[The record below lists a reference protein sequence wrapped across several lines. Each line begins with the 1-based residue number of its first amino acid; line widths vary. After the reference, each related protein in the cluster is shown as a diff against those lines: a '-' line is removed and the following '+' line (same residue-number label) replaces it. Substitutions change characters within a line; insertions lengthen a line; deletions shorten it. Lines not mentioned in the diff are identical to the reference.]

1 MWTTKSWISM
11 HDYVVKN
18 GNWSPVLLTLG
29 QLVDGGSAD
38 NLKHVMLY
46 TLMLHGGLSKQ
57 QVGEGLVCMGADAV
71 SVFQGARKWCYSAA
85 CPLQAWGSLYGTLN
99 NLVVSNLKYLICSD
113 GVTDFSCGSGR
124 RLAMMCNISTCIIMI
139 FGQSHPFSMG
149 AIFVIVTSKFNVLCI
164 VVH

>member
-1 MWTTKSWISM
+1 M

-57 QVGEGLVCMGADAV
+57 QVGEKLVCMGADAV

-113 GVTDFSCGSGR
+113 ESQ
-124 RLAMMCNISTCIIMI
+124 IS
-139 FGQSHPFSMG
+139 
-149 AIFVIVTSKFNVLCI
+149 
-164 VVH
+164 VVVQVEHWL